1 MEVPRLDIKL
11 SKNDIGKANKQQSR
25 RYSKKKGC
33 LSAFP
38 GGLRHGRGNNKNPSG
53 SWTTEMKWIQ
63 HWENLHLHLTQ
74 IWKRSKPSPQQTVLI
89 TTKRWLTQ
97 MRDPGADRFSE
108 PDMTR
113 FATEELLSHTS
124 NATKDHRNRAHPRW
138 WNEHL
143 TCRKKTKCNT
153 NGRRKV
159 LGNQL

>member
-11 SKNDIGKANKQQSR
+11 SKNDVGKANKQQSR

-74 IWKRSKPSPQQTVLI
+74 IWKRSKPSPQQTVLV

-113 FATEELLSHTS
+113 FFTEERDSHTS
-124 NATKDHRNRAHPRW
+124 NATKDRRNRATRDGGMNTSPAG
-138 WNEHL
+138 E
-143 TCRKKTKCNT
+143 KTKCNT

-159 LGNQL
+159 FGNEL